1 MSKKKSKITHEQL
14 VAEGV
19 VWVPTEPLAKKPAA
33 VVDDPIKPAAV
44 DIVARPTPTN
54 PAPKITDQKRKMPPT
69 ATGLQRA
76 INANLLQQGFEVPTP
91 KVDESKTTGLQRA
104 INSNISNSKN

>member
-1 MSKKKSKITHEQL
+1 MSKKKSRITHAQL
-14 VAEGV
+14 LAEGV
-19 VWVPTEPLAKKPAA
+19 VWVPTEPLAKKPVTTTSLAA
-33 VVDDPIKPAAV
+33 AADVVHPKPA
-44 DIVARPTPTN
+44 PTN
-54 PAPKITDQKRKMPPT
+54 VAIKIVDQKRKMPPT

-104 INSNISNSKN
+104 INANISKPKN